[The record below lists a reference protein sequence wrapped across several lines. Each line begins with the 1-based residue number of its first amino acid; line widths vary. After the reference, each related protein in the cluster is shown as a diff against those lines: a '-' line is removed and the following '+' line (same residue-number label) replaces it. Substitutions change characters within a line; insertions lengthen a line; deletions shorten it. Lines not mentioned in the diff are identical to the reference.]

1 MIHLGLGEVGKRR
14 DGKSPISIPPDQ
26 LAGKI
31 EYALA
36 PQIQYSNPSG
46 AGKWPSVDKS
56 SHLVFKFGKLAR
68 G

>member
-1 MIHLGLGEVGKRR
+1 MIHIGLGEVGKRR
-14 DGKSPISIPPDQ
+14 GGYSPISMPPDQ

-36 PQIQYSNPSG
+36 PQIQHDNTSG
-46 AGKWPSVDKS
+46 AGQWPSVDKS
-56 SHLVFKFGKLAR
+56 SRLVFKLGKLAR